1 MSTPED
7 IALSIDGLRT
17 DFRTDEGTVRAVDG
31 VSLALRR
38 GRVLAVVGESGCGKT
53 VTAFSV
59 LRLIRPP
66 GRLTGGSI
74 IFRPLGG
81 PPVDLA
87 SLGADSRELRAIRGG
102 RISMIFQEPMS
113 ALSPVHTVGDQ
124 IDEVLLLHGTA
135 SKQEARRRT
144 IGMLR
149 RVGIPSPEKRADQF
163 PHEMSGGMRQR
174 VVVAM
179 ALVCRPEVL
188 IADEPTTALDVTIQ
202 AQILHLIKELQAE
215 QGTSVLF
222 ITHDLGV
229 VAQMADEVAVM
240 YLGRIVESGPV
251 RAVLKNP
258 RHPYTAG
265 LLASRPGYSTG
276 RHLPV
281 IEGSV
286 PSLHAIPSGCPFH
299 PRCPHRQA
307 GLCDTGPAPALQ
319 EIAPP
324 HFSACLRSK
333 DLSNLLRTPSV
344 SSAPSAVPLS
354 AIDP

>member
-1 MSTPED
+1 MKSAPD
-7 IALSIDGLRT
+7 IVLSVDGLRT
-17 DFRTDEGTVRAVDG
+17 EFRTDDGTLRAVDG
-31 VSLALRR
+31 VSFSLAR
-38 GRVLAVVGESGCGKT
+38 GRVLALVGESGCGKT
-53 VTAFSV
+53 VTAYSI

-66 GRLTGGSI
+66 GHVAAGSI
-74 IFRPLGG
+74 VLRPRDGR
-81 PPVDLA
+81 PVDLA
-87 SLGADSRELRAIRGG
+87 ALADESRELRAIRG
-102 RISMIFQEPMS
+102 RRVAMIFQEPMS

-124 IDEVLLLHGTA
+124 IDEVLLLHAGVDRR
-135 SKQEARRRT
+135 EARRRT
-144 IGMLR
+144 VEMLR
-149 RVGIPSPEKRADQF
+149 RVGIPSPEKRAGQY

-174 VVVAM
+174 AVIAM

-215 QGTSVLF
+215 RGSSVLF

-251 RAVLKNP
+251 REVLKNP

-265 LLASRPGYSTG
+265 LLASRPGASAA

-281 IEGSV
+281 IPGQV
-286 PSLHAIPSGCPFH
+286 PSLQAIPSGCAFH
-299 PRCPHRQA
+299 PRCEHRKT

-319 EIAPP
+319 EIASQ

-344 SSAPSAVPLS
+344 SSAPSVVPFS